1 MAPRI
6 VKTAEQRAEEMEA
19 LHAQLDAQV
28 DTLRTSEGWTAYL
41 AAARTFTRYSVNNLL
56 LIMMQAPE
64 ATQVAGYRAWQDKG
78 RQVRKGEKA
87 ISILGSRVMIAR
99 AKEAAGKDAG
109 KGEAAGKGSGKD
121 AEKGKGAMRRVF
133 FPVRVFDISQT
144 DAIEGVGQMTQ
155 AVPDLDAADEVNLY
169 ERVAAHFG
177 RESIA
182 LHRAVIPGGAAGF
195 CRKVPTAANPTAPE
209 SAWVVEVYVDE
220 RQSGADAALTITH
233 EAAHIAAGHLEASTG
248 DYVAH
253 RGHREIEAEAA
264 AFIVAGL
271 AGLDA
276 SAASTGYVAH
286 WMQNA
291 KEADLKATAATTL
304 ATARTLAI
312 ALGLIQDESAHS
324 QEQDAT
330 EHAIAA

>member
-1 MAPRI
+1 MAPRTF
-6 VKTAEQRAEEMEA
+6 KTPEQRAQQMEA

-28 DTLRTSEGWTAYL
+28 ATLRTSEGWAAYL
-41 AAARTFTRYSVNNLL
+41 AAATTFTRYSVNNLL

-64 ATQVAGYRAWQDKG
+64 ATQVAGYRAWQAKG
-78 RQVRKGEKA
+78 RQVRKGEKS
-87 ISILGSRVMIAR
+87 ITILGSRAMTAR
-99 AKEAAGKDAG
+99 AKDQTGSDAG
-109 KGEAAGKGSGKD
+109 SESGKD

-133 FPVRVFDISQT
+133 FPVAVFDVSQT
-144 DAIEGVGQMTQ
+144 EAIAGAEQMPQ
-155 AVPDLDAADEVNLY
+155 AVPELNAADEVNLY
-169 ERVAAHFG
+169 QRVAAHLA

-195 CRKVPTAANPTAPE
+195 CRKVPPAANPTAPQ
-209 SAWVVEVYVDE
+209 SAWVVEVYVDQ
-220 RQSGADAALTITH
+220 RQDGADAALTITH
-233 EAAHIAAGHLEASTG
+233 EAAHITAGHLEASDG

-286 WMQNA
+286 WMHDA

-304 ATARTLAI
+304 ATARTLATC
-312 ALGLIQDESAHS
+312 LGLIQDEHAHG
-324 QEQDAT
+324 QEQAAT
-330 EHAIAA
+330 GRAIAA